1 MKTIFRRVSSFK
13 WALSS
18 RKQDDQ
24 NGGAEII
31 FRSMEPNHGGQTNKE
46 VVVAPTVLGEAPRSL
61 RRISI
66 ISQEDDGKHG
76 KISMDGGERS
86 KSISTDCTSSPR
98 SGDSE
103 PRPTESL
110 VPSAIFLT
118 GNKDTKTITQVQP
131 LVVVVP
137 PSSNTST
144 KSNTEDHQQQP
155 KDVVGVTTQPNTI
168 KDHDQQQEIC
178 LLYAITTFIQNI
190 INQSATKIQQQQQY
204 EQDFSSAFTGRRI
217 PKCTMEQY
225 IIRIVKYINR
235 SYREEDP
242 LTETSTGFICLV
254 GGLVILERLADS
266 GVVINTLSIHRAL
279 IASVMVSNK
288 LLEDHVMENDVF
300 AAIGGVTL
308 QQAND
313 AEVAVCKTLSFAF
326 PNFDDSVM
334 NLIDE
339 LVHW

>member
-1 MKTIFRRVSSFK
+1 MKTIFRRVSSLK

-18 RKQDDQ
+18 RKQEGQ
-24 NGGAEII
+24 NDGGAEVI
-31 FRSMEPNHGGQTNKE
+31 FRSMEPNHGGQTYTKE

-66 ISQEDDGKHG
+66 ISQDDDGGKHG
-76 KISMDGGERS
+76 KISTDGERS
-86 KSISTDCTSSPR
+86 KSISTDCTSASPR

-103 PRPTESL
+103 PRPTEPL

-118 GNKDTKTITQVQP
+118 GNNDTNKTITQVQP
-131 LVVVVP
+131 PVV
-137 PSSNTST
+137 PSSNTSKT
-144 KSNTEDHQQQP
+144 NNDNKLDVQDQQQA
-155 KDVVGVTTQPNTI
+155 KDVGVTTQPNTI
-168 KDHDQQQEIC
+168 KDHDQQEIC

-190 INQSATKIQQQQQY
+190 INQSATKIQH
-204 EQDFSSAFTGRRI
+204 EQVFSSAFTGRRI

-254 GGLVILERLADS
+254 GGLIILERLAYS
-266 GVVINTLSIHRAL
+266 GVLINTLSIHRAL

-300 AAIGGVTL
+300 AAIGGVIL

-339 LVHW
+339 LVLW